1 MESDLR
7 VAALRWL
14 ENDPDADTRKELS
27 ELLASD
33 ANAAELADRFGADLA
48 FGTAGL
54 RGVIGAGPNRMNVA
68 VVHRATYAVAQVL
81 LAQVPD
87 AATRGVVI
95 GYDGRHKS
103 SEFAQAAAA
112 TLAACGIR
120 ALLFADVGPTP
131 LLAFAVL
138 HLRAAG
144 GIMITASHN
153 PPEYNGYKLYWA
165 NGAQIVPPIDDLV
178 AHAITQAPNAKTI
191 AAMVATG
198 AGEIVPVEANVERDY
213 LAGVL
218 RVAQTSAAKDLNL
231 KIVYTALHGVG
242 AKLVL
247 AALAQAGYSAVD
259 SVGEQEHPD
268 GNFPT
273 VAFPNPEEKGA
284 MDLAFQLAKEAGA
297 HLVIAN
303 DPDADRLSLAAPDR
317 NGQYKQL
324 TGNQVGVLLGNHVLE
339 LNQLTNPLLL
349 NSCVSSPMLGAIAR
363 AHNAAFEETLT
374 GFKWIANRAIEREAN
389 EGLHFIFGYEEA
401 LGYTIGNLVRDKD
414 GISAALFAAE
424 LTATLRKQ
432 GHTLWDELDRLTR
445 RYGLYASSQVN
456 VVRKGLAGAAELNAM
471 MDRLRMSPPSAI
483 AGLAITAFADFSV
496 GTRVAAGVT
505 TKLALPPSNVLVY
518 ELAGGHR
525 IIARPSGTE
534 PKAKFYFDVCEQ
546 VDASEAI
553 EAAQVRAAALL
564 ERLQTAF
571 SELAGAK

>member
-1 MESDLR
+1 MQADIR
-7 VAALRWL
+7 NAALRWL
-14 ENDPDADTRKELS
+14 DADPDADTRKELN
-27 ELLASD
+27 ELLGSD

-81 LAQVPD
+81 IAQVPN
-87 AATRGVVI
+87 AAQRGVVI

-120 ALLFADVGPTP
+120 AMPFADVGPTP

-138 HLRAAG
+138 QLRAAG

-153 PPEYNGYKLYWA
+153 PPEYNGYKLYWE
-165 NGAQIVPPIDDLV
+165 NGAQIVPPIDGLI
-178 AHAITQAPNAKTI
+178 AAAITQAPNANTV
-191 AAMVATG
+191 AALVATG
-198 AGEIVPVEANVERDY
+198 AGEVVPVEASVEREY

-218 RVAQTSAAKDLNL
+218 RVAQSDGAKDLNL

-247 AALAQAGYSAVD
+247 EALAQAGYTAVD
-259 SVGEQEHPD
+259 SVGEQEQPD

-324 TGNQVGVLLGNHVLE
+324 TGNQVGVLLGNRALE
-339 LNQLTNPLLL
+339 LNALTNPLLL

-363 AHNAAFEETLT
+363 AHGAAFEETLT

-414 GISAALFAAE
+414 GISAALFAAD

-432 GHTLWDELDRLTR
+432 GHTLWDELDRLAR

-456 VVRKGLAGAAELNAM
+456 VVRKGLSGAAELNAM
-471 MDRLRMSPPSAI
+471 MDRLRQSPPAAI
-483 AGLAITAFADFSV
+483 AGLAVAAFADFSV
-496 GTRVAAGVT
+496 GTRVAAGVS
-505 TKLALPPSNVLVY
+505 TKLALPASNVLVY
-518 ELAGGHR
+518 ELQGGHR

-546 VDASEAI
+546 VEPSEAI
-553 EAAQVRAAALL
+553 EAAEVRAAALL
-564 ERLQTAF
+564 QRLQVAF